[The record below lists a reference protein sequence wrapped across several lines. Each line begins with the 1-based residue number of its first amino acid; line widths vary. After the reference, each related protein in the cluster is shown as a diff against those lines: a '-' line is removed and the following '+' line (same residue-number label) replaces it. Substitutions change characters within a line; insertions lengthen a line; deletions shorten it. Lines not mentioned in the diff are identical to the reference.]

1 MLVAVNECIC
11 SAICD
16 ISVSNVA
23 RGLPSII
30 RGDAALQ
37 KQAIEHLSDL
47 RNLHVI
53 SAHILG
59 SWTLDWRALGLSLD
73 MGALCAFLAG
83 ERFSDRVFKVSHVS
97 PKGNA
102 ANFNNL
108 SLYIRRECLT
118 KWKDDGSDQT
128 TVYVNVYSSGK
139 CSVIAA
145 PDEAV

>member
-1 MLVAVNECIC
+1 
-11 SAICD
+11 
-16 ISVSNVA
+16 
-23 RGLPSII
+23 
-30 RGDAALQ
+30 
-37 KQAIEHLSDL
+37 
-47 RNLHVI
+47 VI

-83 ERFSDRVFKVSHVS
+83 ERFSDRVFKVSHVT

-145 PDEAV
+145 PDEEVCGLKLLVYEALSYSGKCSVIAAPDEEV